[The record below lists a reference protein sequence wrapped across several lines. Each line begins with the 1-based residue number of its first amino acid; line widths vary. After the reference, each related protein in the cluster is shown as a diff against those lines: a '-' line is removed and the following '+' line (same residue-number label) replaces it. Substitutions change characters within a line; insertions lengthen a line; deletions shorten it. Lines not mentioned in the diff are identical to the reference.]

1 MSFRGDQEKV
11 LELHALWRRTWRK
24 PNTLTLPKEE
34 SNSISKFHTRQM
46 DANARSCANTEG
58 MEGSLGHR

>member
-1 MSFRGDQEKV
+1 MTTFPV
-11 LELHALWRRTWRK
+11 LIT
-24 PNTLTLPKEE
+24 NTLTLPKEE

-58 MEGSLGHR
+58 MEGSLGRR